1 MSLLVIQLPPRDRLG
16 SRGGAADSASG
27 HRLPTEWPYTYSA
40 DGRVPGASG
49 HAPAALL
56 PKADQCVLV
65 LADADVSWHL
75 VDVPKAPAGKLR
87 DALAGV
93 MEESLL
99 EESEALHFAL
109 AADAAPGRRG
119 WVAITDRARL
129 AAALAALEAAG
140 PGIERVVPALAPSG
154 LVGPGAG
161 GEKPSPSGWKRAHFH
176 RGAASEDAGPS
187 DDTQPWLSLSG
198 PAGACVVRLGGGLA
212 RARLAADAF
221 NEVQWSC
228 IPAAAQ
234 AAEHWLGHAV
244 PLMTEGERLLEA
256 VSGATNLRQFD
267 LVARR
272 RGTRAL
278 SGGLKR
284 LLTREWRPVRVGLA
298 ALVLVQLVGLNA
310 YAWQQRQELASRR
323 VAMNELL
330 LASHPGVRTV
340 LDAPLQ
346 MQRETDRLRAAA
358 GRVGAGD
365 LESLLAAAAAA
376 WPDGMGPVQN
386 VRFETGS
393 LSLAAT
399 GWTEPQMQQF
409 RDRLR
414 GAACSVEYVDGRA
427 VVSPAAA
434 RPAAPKGAL

>member
-1 MSLLVIQLPPRDRLG
+1 
-16 SRGGAADSASG
+16 
-27 HRLPTEWPYTYSA
+27 
-40 DGRVPGASG
+40 VPGASG
-49 HAPAALL
+49 QAPAALL

-65 LADADVSWHL
+65 LAEADVSWHL
-75 VDVPKAPAGKLR
+75 VDVPKAPAGRLR

-93 MEESLL
+93 MEEVLL
-99 EESEALHFAL
+99 EESEGLHFAL
-109 AADAAPGRRG
+109 AADATPGRRG

-129 AAALAALEAAG
+129 AAALAALEEAG
-140 PGIERVVPALAPSG
+140 PGVERVVPALAPSG
-154 LVGPGAG
+154 VVGAG
-161 GEKPSPSGWKRAHFH
+161 AEGASPAPGGWKRAHFH
-176 RGAASEDAGPS
+176 MGVGAEGSGPA

-198 PAGACVVRLGGGLA
+198 PAGACVMRLGGGLA
-212 RARLAADAF
+212 RARLSAGDFA
-221 NEVQWSC
+221 EVQWSC
-228 IPAAAQ
+228 TPSAAQ
-234 AAEHWLGHAV
+234 AAERWLGHAV
-244 PLMTEGERLLEA
+244 PLMSDGERLFEA
-256 VSGATNLRQFD
+256 VGGANNLRQFD

-310 YAWQQRQELASRR
+310 YAWLQRQELAQRR

-358 GRVGAGD
+358 GRVGAAD

-399 GWTEPQMQQF
+399 AWTEPQMQQF

-414 GAACSVEYVDGRA
+414 GAACSVEFVDGRA
-427 VVSPAAA
+427 VVSPSAA
-434 RPAAPKGAL
+434 RRAPSKGAL